1 MDVDV
6 AIIGMGP
13 AGLQAAIHAARKKV
27 KVVVL
32 GKSGNSALNN
42 AEVVNF
48 FGIVSMAGKELL
60 RIGREQAKSFGATLL
75 EEDVMKIAKEG
86 GEFKIT
92 TETDLEIRAKAV
104 VLAMG
109 VSRAKLNVPGEVEH
123 VGRGVSYCATCDAG
137 FFRGRTVAVI
147 GEESEAAES
156 AILLTEY
163 AGKVLW
169 VHRELKVTPNM
180 LQKAVAAKV
189 EMVPGDPVKVLGE
202 ASVTGL
208 QLKDGRLLDV
218 QGVFV
223 ALGAKGSM
231 EMALELGLLPDPAGK
246 ITVDENCRT
255 EMEMVYACGDVTGLP
270 WQLARAV
277 GQGAIAGDN
286 AAKAVRQRRS

>member
-1 MDVDV
+1 MDADV

-32 GKSGNSALNN
+32 GKSENSALNN

-60 RIGREQAKSFGATLL
+60 HIGREQAKSFGATLL
-75 EEDVMKIAKEG
+75 EEDVMKIAKESD
-86 GEFKIT
+86 EFKIT

-180 LQKAVAAKV
+180 LQNAIAAKV
-189 EMVPGDPVKVLGE
+189 EMVPGDPVKILGE

>member
-1 MDVDV
+1 MDADV

-32 GKSGNSALNN
+32 GKSENSALNN

-60 RIGREQAKSFGATLL
+60 HIGREQAKSFGATLL
-75 EEDVMKIAKEG
+75 EEDVMKVVKDG
-86 GEFKIT
+86 DEFKII

-109 VSRAKLNVPGEVEH
+109 ASRAKLNVPGEVEH

-180 LQKAVAAKV
+180 LQNAIAAKV
-189 EMVPGDPVKVLGE
+189 EMVPGDPVKILGE